1 MRARVEN
8 WHARLTAVIA
18 RYECLPF
25 AWGTSDCLT
34 FAADAVEAIT
44 GRAFDRPSYSTA
56 AQARRVMRNMG
67 AADAGDVI
75 ACFFDEIAPAMA
87 HVGDLAVVVDEE
99 GRRAGAVC
107 LGDQAIA
114 KSSFGLARVP
124 RTSML
129 RAFAI

>member
-8 WHARLTAVIA
+8 WRARLVAVIA
-18 RYECLPF
+18 RHECLPF
-25 AWGTSDCLT
+25 AWGTSDCLM
-34 FAADAVEAIT
+34 FAADAVEAMT
-44 GRAFDRPSYSTA
+44 GNAFERPAYSTA
-56 AQARRVMRNMG
+56 AQARRIMRNMG
-67 AADAGDVI
+67 AGEPGDVM
-75 ACFFDEIAPAMA
+75 AAFFEEIPPAMA
-87 HVGDLAVVVDEE
+87 RVGDVAIVVDED

-124 RTSML
+124 RTFML